1 MANLSFNFDGQS
13 YVSDVFGGG
22 KVIQLA
28 FPVERTRVLY
38 VETRLGSTLP
48 WKVIDSRILEKQL
61 VVNIPFAGEGQEFR
75 LNCITEPSSAEIVPA
90 SQSGGG
96 GGGGSVTPGVPIPAD
111 TVDSASIVDDS
122 VQMEDL
128 NQSVK
133 DSMMTGDD
141 RVTSEDLENFDV

>member
-48 WKVIDSRILEKQL
+48 WKVIDSRILEKHL

-75 LNCITEPSSAEIVPA
+75 LNCIAEPTAAEIIPMKEA
-90 SQSGGG
+90 GGG
-96 GGGGSVTPGVPIPAD
+96 GGGVEPGVPLPAD
-111 TVDSASIVDDS
+111 TVDTDAIVDGA
-122 VQMEDL
+122 VEMQDL
-128 NQSVK
+128 NQSVR
-133 DSMMTGDD
+133 DSMITKED
-141 RVTSEDLENFDV
+141 RVTTEELDNFNV

>member
-13 YVSDVFGGG
+13 YVSDVFEGG

-61 VVNIPFAGEGQEFR
+61 VVNIPFTGEGQEFR
-75 LNCITEPSSAEIVPA
+75 LNCIAEPTAAEIIPMKEA
-90 SQSGGG
+90 GGG
-96 GGGGSVTPGVPIPAD
+96 GGVEPGVPLPAD
-111 TVDSASIVDDS
+111 TVDTDAIVDGA
-122 VQMEDL
+122 VEMQDL
-128 NQSVK
+128 NQSVR
-133 DSMMTGDD
+133 DSMITKED
-141 RVTSEDLENFDV
+141 RVTTEELDNFDV